1 MISVNRFRTVSRD
14 LLIIFAASILTA
26 CASQQLSESDLIHIY
41 PSVQDDLEKATET
54 LNPTES
60 EIYAATAIP
69 LSPPTIAPINVTTI
83 SPIATETQS
92 TLIPVA
98 TLMPF
103 NFQGTVV
110 LSLAPDIEVQESALW
125 QWSTERQE
133 LQPLLEKEGVFFGQP
148 LLSPTGHYLAYSQLI
163 GNLASIWVMD
173 MATAETKKWSG
184 DFQIN
189 FMEVQGYPHY
199 LNWIMIQSWTPD
211 ETALIFQYW
220 EEQVASDEPIWSYLL
235 FEDGRS
241 KQLGS
246 RIVDV
251 SWSVKEPNQLVYLSQ
266 YQGVYLVDTNQINS
280 STQLIAE
287 IDIPHGS
294 LAWHPDGQHI
304 AIVGNLRD
312 KSLLWNLNLNT
323 SQLTEI
329 ENGEPADHFIRW
341 SPDGQSLL
349 WLANDKVMILG
360 FKDNSFTES
369 MSFQL
374 SPFVYAIKSPEY
386 PWLPDSNYF
395 GLLLPSLDGSVK
407 DWCFYSILGE
417 QVGCLIQSNV
427 ISAQAG
433 LGRSTLELDITWSP

>member
-1 MISVNRFRTVSRD
+1 MISVNRFRTVSKG
-14 LLIIFAASILTA
+14 LLIIVATSILTA
-26 CASQQLSESDLIHIY
+26 CASQQLSESDLTRIS
-41 PSVQDDLEKATET
+41 PSVQDDLAKATET

-69 LSPPTIAPINVTTI
+69 LFSPTLAPINVTTI
-83 SPIATETQS
+83 SPTATETQP
-92 TLIPVA
+92 TPIPVA

-103 NFQGTVV
+103 TFQGTVV
-110 LSLAPDIEVQESALW
+110 LSIAPDIEVQESALW

-133 LQPLLEKEGVFFGQP
+133 LQPLLEKEGVLFGQP
-148 LLSPTGHYLAYSQLI
+148 LLSSTGHYLAYTQLI

-173 MATAETKKWSG
+173 MATAETKKWSE

-189 FMEVQGYPHY
+189 SMELQDYPHY
-199 LNWIMIQSWTPD
+199 LNWIVIQSWTPD

-241 KQLGS
+241 EQLDS

-251 SWSVKEPNQLVYLSQ
+251 SWSVKEPNRLVYLSQ
-266 YQGVYLVDTNQINS
+266 YQGVYLVDINQIDS
-280 STQLIAE
+280 STQLIA
-287 IDIPHGS
+287 DINVSHGS
-294 LAWHPDGQHI
+294 LAWHPDSQHI

-312 KSLLWNLNLNT
+312 KSLLWNLDLNT

-349 WLANDKVMILG
+349 WVANDKVMTLG
-360 FKDNSFTES
+360 FKDNSFTEL

-374 SPFVYAIKSPEY
+374 P
-386 PWLPDSNYF
+386 
-395 GLLLPSLDGSVK
+395 
-407 DWCFYSILGE
+407 
-417 QVGCLIQSNV
+417 
-427 ISAQAG
+427 
-433 LGRSTLELDITWSP
+433 